1 MTSGETT
8 FYCKKFPLKIGEDRV
23 VGVVENKEWEGWG
36 GGVLKKGSGRNRG
49 NYTTGLTG
57 GSNEIAT
64 RLLEWSWWRADVE
77 KIAPVPQP
85 V

>member
-1 MTSGETT
+1 M
-8 FYCKKFPLKIGEDRV
+8 
-23 VGVVENKEWEGWG
+23 GWG
-36 GGVLKKGSGRNRG
+36 VGVLKKGSGRNRG

>member
-1 MTSGETT
+1 MG
-8 FYCKKFPLKIGEDRV
+8 R
-23 VGVVENKEWEGWG
+23 G
-36 GGVLKKGSGRNRG
+36 GGGGSKKGSGRNRG
-49 NYTTGLTG
+49 NYTTGLKG